1 MQKIKFVILKDLAP
15 KTEKVYDLGDCL
27 HVFSS
32 HLKFDIQIL
41 TLQFGNVVG
50 NVAVGNVIV
59 SKVAVAY
66 LILIS
71 LSGIF

>member
-32 HLKFDIQIL
+32 HLKFGIQIL
-41 TLQFGNVVG
+41 TLQFGNVV
-50 NVAVGNVIV
+50 VGNVIV
-59 SKVAVAY
+59 SKVAGAY